1 MPEKLWYDN
10 EMICVH
16 PWQVFCLY
24 LICQT
29 LTTTRAGHKTVN
41 NYPAIKVLKHVTGWP
56 LIVSWLVGVWILLPF
71 DYAYVYSLRA
81 VISTWLS
88 VALLVQPSYLTLHD
102 LRLISTVNWF
112 IFTQKLYFQKKIFF
126 FLKNLAN
133 SCWKKKKS
141 KRIGTKDILLGQ

>member
-1 MPEKLWYDN
+1 MKHTLLVNEKKLELSRPQHLPLPKFFFLVNVSDDKFMPEKLWYDN

-56 LIVSWLVGVWILLPF
+56 LIVSWLEGGWILLAF

-81 VISTWLS
+81 VISTSLS
-88 VALLVQPSYLTLHD
+88 VALLIQPSYLTLHD
-102 LRLISTVNWF
+102 LGLTLISV
-112 IFTQKLYFQKKIFF
+112 Q
-126 FLKNLAN
+126 
-133 SCWKKKKS
+133 
-141 KRIGTKDILLGQ
+141 

>member
-1 MPEKLWYDN
+1 MKHTLLVNEKKNLVDLSTFLSWKFFFLVNVSDYKFMPEKLWYDN

-24 LICQT
+24 SICQT

-81 VISTWLS
+81 VISTSLS
-88 VALLVQPSYLTLHD
+88 VALLIQPSYLTLHD
-102 LRLISTVNWF
+102 LGLTLISV
-112 IFTQKLYFQKKIFF
+112 Q
-126 FLKNLAN
+126 
-133 SCWKKKKS
+133 
-141 KRIGTKDILLGQ
+141 